1 MLYDLLVSIGVWLVY
16 FSIIFFPLRR
26 IYDRVV
32 GPRPPDKPDD
42 RRRAW
47 TERQVTL
54 RRRFIAVG
62 VGLAMLPLVVKL
74 VVALSRG

>member
-1 MLYDLLVSIGVWLVY
+1 MLFDLLSRIGLWLIY
-16 FSIIFFPLRR
+16 FSMIFFPLRWA
-26 IYDRVV
+26 YDRLA
-32 GPRPPDKPDD
+32 GPRPPDHPAD
-42 RRRAW
+42 RLRAW

-54 RRRFIAVG
+54 RRRFIAAG